1 MMADLRS
8 YCLAD
13 STVSSLIGTRFHL
26 DRIPQNQTLPN
37 VRYSILAESVTNTH
51 GADTAH
57 LNDDAI
63 RIEVFSKKAS
73 DGLAIKDALKSR
85 LNSKR
90 VTQGTTV
97 FQLIEWST
105 SQSDYD
111 DDFELFRQIIT
122 INVMW
127 SPT

>member
-13 STVSSLIGTRFHL
+13 ATVSGLIGTRFHL
-26 DRIPQNQTLPN
+26 DRIPQNQKLPN
-37 VRYSILAESVTNTH
+37 VRYSILSESVTNTH
-51 GADTAH
+51 GADTAE

-73 DGLAIKDALKSR
+73 DGLAIKDALKTR

-90 VTQGTTV
+90 VTQGATN

-111 DDFELFRQIIT
+111 NDFELFRQIIT

-127 SPT
+127 ST